1 MQTHPYADGGA
12 RSRADRARRIGV
24 ALFKVV
30 GRSPRP
36 RQPGATGSNAYC
48 LAQRCT
54 TGSKSLV
61 PLPRSRA
68 ASLARVRLM
77 ELARRH
83 AQRLDHVVASC
94 SSILTFTTR
103 PLLLGTFVE
112 TIEYRRIKYC
122 RQPAT
127 GGTSNYWEP
136 EVYETP
142 VRDLQLTK
150 WKGMLAFS
158 PSLLIVTRLDKASL
172 TFDRMKSVFPFYPQ
186 LNHNRT
192 GILSYSRVVIFKAFF
207 SCAKSSTHE
216 LPNG

>member
-12 RSRADRARRIGV
+12 RSGADRARRIGV

-36 RQPGATGSNAYC
+36 RQPGVTGSNAYC
-48 LAQRCT
+48 SVQRCT

-83 AQRLDHVVASC
+83 AQRLDRVVASC
-94 SSILTFTTR
+94 SSILTFTA
-103 PLLLGTFVE
+103 LGR
-112 TIEYRRIKYC
+112 YRLR
-122 RQPAT
+122 RNDGVPANKILQT
-127 GGTSNYWEP
+127 VSRAGETSNYWKP

-142 VRDLQLTK
+142 VSRDLRLTK
-150 WKGMLAFS
+150 WKGMWH
-158 PSLLIVTRLDKASL
+158 SLHCCVIVVRLDKAPLCL
-172 TFDRMKSVFPFYPQ
+172 TEWKACSFYP
-186 LNHNRT
+186 
-192 GILSYSRVVIFKAFF
+192 
-207 SCAKSSTHE
+207 
-216 LPNG
+216 